1 MTENKYQR
9 GKYLQMHKATH
20 EKTKKHQQYMTL
32 QSELTGKKD
41 MEIKII

>member
-20 EKTKKHQQYMTL
+20 EQYMTL

-41 MEIKII
+41 IEIRNKMI